1 MPSIQVI
8 NHTNNM
14 KRRSGKIQYIILHYS
29 ASTQSRNGSA
39 MGTVRT
45 LDERGYSSDFAVDD
59 ENIIQFAPDPA
70 LWQSTA
76 VQSWS
81 QKGTDAGRNAK
92 NANAVSI
99 EMSSTLDK
107 GGEWEANDPHFRF
120 TQQVLENTAYLC
132 KMLIAKYNIPKQN
145 VIRHYDIMGKCCPGI
160 IGWNRGHGSNNENEY
175 IKFVNSLY
183 SGGTYVPPE
192 PNYEY
197 VSYASTGGSSSKG
210 SGSSS
215 SNNGELVNIP
225 GLSNNVGKLAS
236 VSRRNENILKQDEQ
250 RKEQFNSLVTA
261 MANNAPM
268 MGRDILITSEL
279 YDSNILKGDQE
290 SKKERV

>member
-1 MPSIQVI
+1 M
-8 NHTNNM
+8 N
-14 KRRSGKIQYIILHYS
+14 RRSEKIQYIILHYS
-29 ASTQSRNGSA
+29 ASTRSDRDNA
-39 MGTVRT
+39 MSTVRT
-45 LDERGYSSDFAVDD
+45 LDSRGYSSDFAVDD
-59 ENIIQFAPDPA
+59 KTIIQFAADPA
-70 LWQSTA
+70 QWQSTA
-76 VQSWS
+76 VQKWS
-81 QKGTDAGRNAK
+81 SSGTAAGRNAR
-92 NANAVSI
+92 NANSVSI
-99 EMSSTLDK
+99 EMSSTLD
-107 GGEWEANDPHFRF
+107 GGRKEDWKANNPHFRF
-120 TQQVLENTAYLC
+120 TQEVLANTAYLC

-145 VIRHYDIMGKCCPGI
+145 VIRHFDIMGKCCPGI
-160 IGWNRGHGSNNENEY
+160 IGWNTGHGSNSDAEFRS
-175 IKFVNSLY
+175 FVNSLY

-197 VSYASTGGSSSKG
+197 VSYASTGGGSSG

-215 SNNGELVNIP
+215 SNPGEPVNIP
-225 GLSNNVGKLAS
+225 GLSNNVGRLAS

-261 MANNAPM
+261 MTNNAPM

>member
-76 VQSWS
+76 VQKPDSN
-81 QKGTDAGRNAK
+81 GTTAGQNAR

-120 TQQVLENTAYLC
+120 TPQVLENTAYLC

-160 IGWNRGHGSNNENEY
+160 IGWNRDETEY

-197 VSYASTGGSSSKG
+197 VSYASTGGSGSKG

-215 SNNGELVNIP
+215 SNNGEPVNIP
-225 GLSNNVGKLAS
+225 GLSNNVGRLAS

-261 MANNAPM
+261 MTNNAPM